1 MLIKNVEFVKA
12 SLLRHVLDADADTM
26 MEWLG
31 KWDAFVAPAAT
42 LLSGQ
47 FL

>member
-1 MLIKNVEFVKA
+1 MLIKNVAFVKA
-12 SLLRHVLDADADTM
+12 SLLRHGLAADADSM

-31 KWDAFVAPAAT
+31 KWDAFVAPAVT

-47 FL
+47 CL